1 MVFESSVINCIHPN
15 NKEIGSKRLAL
26 LALLQTYGIKGISCL
41 SPKLKA
47 MKVTQGSVELTFD
60 NAPKFDK
67 QRLLCNKPTSIIL
80 NFKLYILSNY
90 K

>member
-1 MVFESSVINCIHPN
+1 
-15 NKEIGSKRLAL
+15 
-26 LALLQTYGIKGISCL
+26 
-41 SPKLKA
+41 

-80 NFKLYILSNY
+80 NFKLYILRNY